1 MRTALTALT
10 ALVALAAGGSASAY
24 QFTPA
29 GKYQAFGRVAFYGPA
44 PHASCIGNWNI
55 TVNAKGDARIT
66 GASFP
71 TCPTV
76 SLTGLPWELRATTTT
91 RARIVNPT
99 FVFGATTLGP
109 QDIHLRV
116 FGGDDYDFE
125 PPARYSNG
133 YRVLG
138 FFVLTGVSIVP

>member
-1 MRTALTALT
+1 MKTALI
-10 ALVALAAGGSASAY
+10 ALAALAVAGSANAY
-24 QFTPA
+24 HFTPA
-29 GKYQAFGRVAFYGPA
+29 GKYQPSGRLAFYGPA
-44 PHASCIGNWNI
+44 PHASCFGQWFV

-76 SLTGLPWELRATTTT
+76 SLSGLPWELRAISPT

-109 QDIHLRV
+109 QNVHLRV
-116 FGGDDYDFE
+116 FGGDDYDFQ

-133 YRVLG
+133 YRALG
-138 FFVLTGVSIVP
+138 FFVLTGVTIVP